1 MLSPLPRRPIGLP
14 KISPTPR
21 PAAAMHILA
30 ALLEQRTGQQIAAN
44 REWRI
49 ETALKPVLRERGL
62 ETLDQ
67 LAGEIVCGTDP
78 LVADQV
84 VDALLN
90 QESSF
95 FRDAAVL
102 DMVGAAIQ
110 EMRAHAPTRNI
121 RVWSAGCSMGQEPL
135 SLAMLFAEQVEA
147 TGGRMPEIVATDV
160 SEAALTRARMGRFSQ
175 FEIQRGL
182 PIRRMMRWFDADG
195 GDWAA
200 KPELVRQIS
209 FRRLNLVADPLPI
222 GKFDVVLCR
231 NVLLYLSPTL
241 RRQVLDRL
249 ASVMRP
255 GGLLVLG
262 AGETVIGQ
270 TEAFQPAP
278 DHRGL
283 YEMIAG

>member
-1 MLSPLPRRPIGLP
+1 MQ
-14 KISPTPR
+14 
-21 PAAAMHILA
+21 ILA
-30 ALLEQRTGQQIAAN
+30 GLLEQRTGQLIAAN

-62 ETLDQ
+62 DTLDQ
-67 LAGEIVCGTDP
+67 LAGEILGGNDAMV
-78 LVADQV
+78 VDQV

-102 DMVGAAIQ
+102 DMVAAAIQ
-110 EMRAHAPTRNI
+110 TMRVQAPDRNVRI
-121 RVWSAGCSMGQEPL
+121 WSAGCSMGQEPL

-147 TGGRMPEIVATDV
+147 KGGRMPEIVATDV
-160 SEAALTRARMGRFSQ
+160 SEAAIARARVGRFSQ

-182 PIRRMMRWFDADG
+182 PIRRMMRWFDAAG
-195 GDWAA
+195 GEWAA

-209 FRRLNLVADPLPI
+209 FRRLNLVADPLPV

-231 NVLLYLSPTL
+231 NVLLYFSPSL

-270 TEAFQPAP
+270 TEAFHPSQE
-278 DHRGL
+278 HRGL
-283 YEMIAG
+283 YEMCAL

>member
-1 MLSPLPRRPIGLP
+1 
-14 KISPTPR
+14 
-21 PAAAMHILA
+21 MHILTA
-30 ALLEQRTGQQIAAN
+30 VLEQRTGQQIAAN

-62 ETLDQ
+62 DTLDQ
-67 LAGEIVCGTDP
+67 LAGEILSGTDP

-102 DMVGAAIQ
+102 DTVAAAVQ
-110 EMRAHAPTRNI
+110 AMREQAPNRSI

-135 SLAMLFAEQVEA
+135 SLAMLFDEQVEA
-147 TGGRMPEIVATDV
+147 KGGRKPEIVATDV
-160 SEAALTRARMGRFSQ
+160 SEAALARARLGRFSQ

-182 PIRRMMRWFDADG
+182 PIRRMIRWFDAAG

-209 FRRLNLVADPLPI
+209 FRRLNLVADPLPA

-231 NVLLYLSPTL
+231 NVLLYLSSSL

-249 ASVMRP
+249 ATVLRP

-270 TEAFQPAP
+270 TEAFCPSAEY
-278 DHRGL
+278 RGL
-283 YEMIAG
+283 YEMIGG

>member
-1 MLSPLPRRPIGLP
+1 MLNPLPRRVFTP
-14 KISPTPR
+14 PTPR
-21 PAAAMHILA
+21 PSGAMHILTA
-30 ALLEQRTGQQIAAN
+30 VLEQRTGQQIAAN

-49 ETALKPVLRERGL
+49 ETALKPVLRDRGL

-67 LAGEIVCGTDP
+67 LAAEILSGADP

-102 DMVGAAIQ
+102 DTIATAVQA
-110 EMRAHAPTRNI
+110 MREQAPNRSI

-135 SLAMLFAEQVEA
+135 SLAMLFDEQVEA
-147 TGGRMPEIVATDV
+147 NGGRMPEIVATDV
-160 SEAALTRARMGRFSQ
+160 SEAALARARLGRFSQ

-182 PIRRMMRWFDADG
+182 PIRRMIRWFDSVG

-209 FRRLNLVADPLPI
+209 FRRLNLVADPLPS

-231 NVLLYLSPTL
+231 NVLLYLSPSL

-249 ASVMRP
+249 ATVLRP

-270 TEAFQPAP
+270 TEAFYPSP
-278 DHRGL
+278 DYRGL
-283 YEMIAG
+283 YEMIGG